1 MEGKESPPEL
11 NGIIPRTFNHI
22 FQSINAQG
30 QNLQYLVRAS
40 FLELY
45 NEEIRDLLSKGAKKL
60 DIREKPNQG
69 VYVKDLSYFMIESPA
84 DLKKRLEQGS
94 SNRHVGETAMNR
106 DSSRSHSLFSVTI
119 EVSEIVDGE
128 SKIRVGK
135 LNLVDLAGSE
145 RQSKTQAQG
154 DRFKEAININQS
166 LTTLG
171 NVISA
176 LVDNK
181 SGHVPYRDS
190 KLTRLLQDSLGGNTK
205 TVMIANLGPAD
216 YNFDET
222 LSTLRYAHRAKQIK
236 NAPHINEDPKD
247 AMLRQF
253 QEVFIVF
260 VFLCVLLFLLF
271 FIGNIEIEITVVRSR
286 RSGSSRGGRRKNHS

>member
-69 VYVKDLSYFMIESPA
+69 IYVKDLSYFMIESPA

-94 SNRHVGETAMNR
+94 QNRHVGETAMNR

-119 EVSEIVDGE
+119 EVSEMIEGE
-128 SKIRVGK
+128 NKIRVGK

-145 RQSKTQAQG
+145 RQSKTQA
-154 DRFKEAININQS
+154 
-166 LTTLG
+166 
-171 NVISA
+171 
-176 LVDNK
+176 
-181 SGHVPYRDS
+181 
-190 KLTRLLQDSLGGNTK
+190 
-205 TVMIANLGPAD
+205 
-216 YNFDET
+216 
-222 LSTLRYAHRAKQIK
+222 
-236 NAPHINEDPKD
+236 
-247 AMLRQF
+247 
-253 QEVFIVF
+253 
-260 VFLCVLLFLLF
+260 
-271 FIGNIEIEITVVRSR
+271 
-286 RSGSSRGGRRKNHS
+286 

>member
-1 MEGKESPPEL
+1 
-11 NGIIPRTFNHI
+11 
-22 FQSINAQG
+22 
-30 QNLQYLVRAS
+30 
-40 FLELY
+40 
-45 NEEIRDLLSKGAKKL
+45 
-60 DIREKPNQG
+60 
-69 VYVKDLSYFMIESPA
+69 
-84 DLKKRLEQGS
+84 
-94 SNRHVGETAMNR
+94 MNR

-222 LSTLRYAHRAKQIK
+222 LSTLRYAHRAK
-236 NAPHINEDPKD
+236 
-247 AMLRQF
+247 
-253 QEVFIVF
+253 
-260 VFLCVLLFLLF
+260 
-271 FIGNIEIEITVVRSR
+271 
-286 RSGSSRGGRRKNHS
+286 

>member
-119 EVSEIVDGE
+119 EVSEFVDGE

-190 KLTRLLQDSLGGNTK
+190 KLTRLL
-205 TVMIANLGPAD
+205 
-216 YNFDET
+216 
-222 LSTLRYAHRAKQIK
+222 
-236 NAPHINEDPKD
+236 
-247 AMLRQF
+247 
-253 QEVFIVF
+253 
-260 VFLCVLLFLLF
+260 
-271 FIGNIEIEITVVRSR
+271 
-286 RSGSSRGGRRKNHS
+286 